1 MSIIDLFTFPH
12 FYFMLSTLL
21 LISIG
26 IYFVLAHNPE
36 NWFFLHKLFMGLGLI
51 VAIVGLIVVGALR
64 LTIIHAI
71 LGLITVIL
79 LTLSIIG
86 GLYAT
91 KKQEKKLRT
100 GHIWF
105 GRLVYLVALIVI
117 IIGILTL
124 LGII

>member
-1 MSIIDLFTFPH
+1 MTIVGLFSFPH
-12 FYFMLSTLL
+12 FYIMLSTLV

-26 IYFVLAHNPE
+26 IYFVLTHKPE

-51 VAIVGLIVVGALR
+51 IAIVGLIILGALR

-79 LTLSIIG
+79 LAFSIIG
-86 GLYAT
+86 GWYAN
-91 KKQEKKLRT
+91 KENDKKLRT

-105 GRLVYLVALIVI
+105 GRLVYLLAVIVV
-117 IIGILTL
+117 IIGIITF
-124 LGII
+124 LGLF